1 MAVKKAESEGLHI
14 DPLKQ
19 GRVTLTLV
27 GMTPLYFNAMS
38 VKAKRTLLLGGGKK
52 KDAAPVTPEK
62 EGYDE
67 QERERLD
74 KLFNEPV
81 TNE

>member
-1 MAVKKAESEGLHI
+1 MISNDEIKKKLEEQ
-14 DPLKQ
+14 D
-19 GRVTLTLV
+19 
-27 GMTPLYFNAMS
+27 
-38 VKAKRTLLLGGGKK
+38 LLGGGKK
-52 KDAAPVTPEK
+52 KEAAPVTPEK

-81 TNE
+81 TND